1 MVKVTASLT
10 MLLTGATLGA
20 TTGILDDGSLVTWM
34 AISCVAGSLLS
45 LALFEHSGRLAI
57 FWLLLQFVCGVVC
70 GLMVT
75 PGIVIYRDPI
85 GPYRP
90 ETVAITAFFVALLLW
105 PVLRLASPRGK
116 ELVNGAIDWLIQYA
130 SNKRKGPG

>member
-1 MVKVTASLT
+1 MVKTTASLLT
-10 MLLTGATLGA
+10 MATGMTLGA
-20 TTGILDDGSLVTWM
+20 TTGILNDAALVTWM
-34 AISCVAGSLLS
+34 VISCVAGSLLS
-45 LALFEHSGRLAI
+45 LALFEDKGRLAI
-57 FWLLLQFVCGVVC
+57 LWLLLQFACGVIC
-70 GLMVT
+70 GVLVT
-75 PGIVIYRDPI
+75 PGIVIYRDPV

-90 ETVAITAFFVALLLW
+90 ETVVITAFFVALLLW